1 MKGKHKNTRMTVRGA
16 MIGAPDSWRRK
27 YIENE
32 KRRLVNR
39 SFSLFTNNCLA
50 VRYCIDR
57 GLRYNSPTMSL
68 FMLGDSYINFL
79 ENLPHYLTVEPIDYT
94 NSGRQILRHLPNKIA
109 KIMGADYRY
118 PLGLLDD
125 SVLIHFNHYLTF
137 ADARDKWVRRCG
149 RVDMNNVFVIMS
161 ELFDCCNDRQRERFL
176 RLPYPKIYFALKPID
191 HPDVVNLSAYR
202 QPGDSV
208 PLTTN
213 KIRANGLYPY
223 ENFDL
228 TAWLNARGALRA
240 MDILRGKII

>member
-1 MKGKHKNTRMTVRGA
+1 MGGT
-16 MIGAPDSWRRK
+16 PDSRRLK

-32 KRRLVNR
+32 KKRLVNR

-68 FMLGDSYINFL
+68 FMLSDSYLNFL

-94 NSGRQILRHLPNKIA
+94 NSDRQILRHLPNKIA

-118 PLGLLDD
+118 PLGRLDD

-137 ADARDKWVRRCG
+137 ADAREKWVRRCG
-149 RVDMNNVFVIMS
+149 RVDMNNIFVIMS
-161 ELFDCCNDRQRERFL
+161 ELFDCCNGSQRERFL
-176 RLPYPKIYFALKPID
+176 RLPYPKIYFALKPVD
-191 HPDVVNLSAYR
+191 HPDAVNLSAYR
-202 QPGDSV
+202 QLGDSV

-213 KIRANGLYPY
+213 TVRANGLCPY

-228 TAWLNARGALRA
+228 TAWLNARGTLRA
-240 MDILRGKII
+240 RDILQGKTI